1 LTHDTKRLINVGIET
16 EKTKMTI
23 ALVNEIAADVIAN
36 LKRNPN
42 GFTAETLVKNWED
55 RIAWLGLKVGG
66 QAWVRELVK
75 VARAGWIATTQK
87 TTVFIPPSEETLSWG
102 GFLGGEYVSTEEMR
116 LTADEAFEKRFAA

>member
-1 LTHDTKRLINVGIET
+1 
-16 EKTKMTI
+16 MTI
-23 ALVNEIAADVIAN
+23 ALVNEIAADVVAN

-42 GFTAETLVKNWED
+42 GFTAETLVKNWES
-55 RIAWLGLKVGG
+55 RIAWLELKVGG

-87 TTVFIPPSEETLSWG
+87 TTVFIPPSEETLNWG

-116 LTADEAFEKRFAA
+116 MTAEEAFVAKFGAVA